1 MIWSV
6 LILKER
12 KWEGMKRLVYS
23 VLIVLY
29 ALLAFFGLGP
39 ILMADGTMSE
49 RLITLYLVLFIYFII
64 TFLFLKWKKKLK

>member
-1 MIWSV
+1 VIWSV